1 MENKSKAQTYIG
13 FAIRAGK
20 YRTGF
25 NTVGTLKKVYL
36 LAVCK
41 TASEN
46 SLKDAVKLSKKYGC
60 PLLRTKERTLAE
72 IIFKENAKIIAVTD
86 KNLADAA
93 IKNSE
98 QDFITVQE

>member
-46 SLKDAVKLSKKYGC
+46 SVKDAVKLSKKYRC

-86 KNLADAA
+86 KSLADAA

>member
-60 PLLRTKERTLAE
+60 PLLQTKERTLAE